1 MHCSS
6 LKQHLYLKNIEPD
19 PHCIC
24 GGVETTEHFLLY
36 CKNYERIRRKHLDS
50 LNINIS
56 TNLLLFGNKDMNDD
70 FNEKLFIT
78 VQKYIIQTK
87 RFSKTLYMRVTV
99 LFY

>member
-1 MHCSS
+1 MYCSS
-6 LKQHLYLKNIEPD
+6 LKQHIYLKNIEPD
-19 PHCIC
+19 PHGIC

-36 CKNYERIRRKHLDS
+36 CKNYERIRRKHFDS

-78 VQKYIIQTK
+78 VQKYIIETK
-87 RFSKTLYMRVTV
+87 RFS
-99 LFY
+99 

>member
-36 CKNYERIRRKHLDS
+36 CKNYERIRRKHFHY

-70 FNEKLFIT
+70 FNELEPQGALIAHLST
-78 VQKYIIQTK
+78 MSTSVI
-87 RFSKTLYMRVTV
+87 S
-99 LFY
+99 